1 MGKTDLLEIASGGK
15 ARPRNDIVILSS
27 DFENAIDRVNFQLWG
42 RSVLQKKSH

>member
-27 DFENAIDRVNFQLWG
+27 DFENAILVITG
-42 RSVLQKKSH
+42 